1 MVPYPFSCSYL
12 SLFFLSTEGTRS
24 LKCTKEAI
32 DAKKKSQQK
41 ATEGNEKALEGTTAE
56 NGRRK
61 TTEENITERNGK

>member
-32 DAKKKSQQK
+32 DAKKGW
-41 ATEGNEKALEGTTAE
+41 ATKNSTKVTDGTQRATKGQRSPLIA
-56 NGRRK
+56 K
-61 TTEENITERNGK
+61 